1 MNRGDLGAN
10 ALQRRTA
17 SLSLGQALNIT
28 PFKVPKEGI
37 ALSTVGIEIAPLKN
51 SAKADVIDVDCVA
64 LSDRLKEAF
73 LYQVF
78 APNQMFCVDF
88 AGTVYSLKTTSITVS
103 THTGAAATSSQGQLL
118 KLTDIQFSKKK
129 DAPVK
134 LVGQGSSTG
143 SKIFRPDF
151 DFGKL
156 GIGGLDSEFGDIFR
170 RAFASRVYPPS
181 LLKQM
186 GMDHVRGL
194 LLHGP
199 PGCGKTL
206 IARKI
211 GQVLNAREPK
221 IVNGPEIL
229 NKYVGQSEEN
239 IRELFKDAE
248 EEQAGWWSGYYSILF
263 QYNV

>member
-1 MNRGDLGAN
+1 
-10 ALQRRTA
+10 
-17 SLSLGQALNIT
+17 
-28 PFKVPKEGI
+28 
-37 ALSTVGIEIAPLKN
+37 
-51 SAKADVIDVDCVA
+51 
-64 LSDRLKEAF
+64 
-73 LYQVF
+73 
-78 APNQMFCVDF
+78 MFCVDF
-88 AGTVYSLKTTSITVS
+88 AGSVYSLKATSIAVS
-103 THTGAAATSSQGQLL
+103 TFQGSVAATSTRGQLL
-118 KLTDIQFSKKK
+118 KLTEVQFTKKK
-129 DAPVK
+129 DAAIK
-134 LVGQGSSTG
+134 LTGQGSSTG
-143 SKIFRPDF
+143 AKIFRPDF
-151 DFGKL
+151 NFEKL
-156 GIGGLDSEFGDIFR
+156 QIGGLDTQFGDIFR

-211 GQVLNAREPK
+211 GAVLNAREPK

-248 EEQAGWWSGYYSILF
+248 EEQAEKGDDSELHIIIFDELDAICKSRGSSRDGTGVGDSVVNQVVQLANCFLEPRPLIL
-263 QYNV
+263 VCISC

>member
-1 MNRGDLGAN
+1 VDSIEKGQLGVN
-10 ALQRRTA
+10 GLQRRTA
-17 SLSLGQALNIT
+17 ALSLDQVIT
-28 PFKVPKEGI
+28 VQPFIVPAEGI
-37 ALSTVGIEIAPLKN
+37 ALATLNIEVAPLRN
-51 SAKADVIDVDCVA
+51 SARAEVIDIDCNA
-64 LSDRLKEAF
+64 LADRLKTAF
-73 LYQVF
+73 LHQVF
-78 APNQMFCVDF
+78 AVNQQFCVEF
-88 AGTVYSLKTTSITVS
+88 EGPAYALKVTSVAM
-103 THTGAAATSSQGQLL
+103 AAMSGATSSSSTSTRGQLL
-118 KLTDIQFSKKK
+118 KLTEVQFTKKK
-129 DAPVK
+129 DAAVK
-134 LVGQGSSTG
+134 LTGQGSSTG
-143 SKIFRPDF
+143 AKIFRPDF

-156 GIGGLDSEFGDIFR
+156 GIGGLDTEFGDIFR

-194 LLHGP
+194 LLYGP

-248 EEQAGWWSGYYSILF
+248 
-263 QYNV
+263 